1 MLLDFFSLGLLSSIK
16 AVNQTLSFVITPEKD
31 ITGGDTVIGPNKLE
45 GWRSVSICDVLFPN
59 ENVSVNELYRQEF
72 EYNAIRKM
80 KGGESDIV
88 QFTLVGEDGST
99 EEFYLAFAPVTYRL
113 LLPTNPSEFSEGVIV
128 SKDLMYS
135 VAIGESMSNI
145 KAPFESAVEEMT
157 EDLVRHRNIYISVIA
172 AVTCL
177 CIMFTI
183 FVSERKLVSSIKSNV
198 SALTCRA

>member
-1 MLLDFFSLGLLSSIK
+1 
-16 AVNQTLSFVITPEKD
+16 
-31 ITGGDTVIGPNKLE
+31 
-45 GWRSVSICDVLFPN
+45 
-59 ENVSVNELYRQEF
+59 
-72 EYNAIRKM
+72 
-80 KGGESDIV
+80 
-88 QFTLVGEDGST
+88 
-99 EEFYLAFAPVTYRL
+99 LAFAPVTYRL

-157 EDLVRHRNIYISVIA
+157 EDLVRPRNIYISVIA

-177 CIMFTI
+177 YIMFTI